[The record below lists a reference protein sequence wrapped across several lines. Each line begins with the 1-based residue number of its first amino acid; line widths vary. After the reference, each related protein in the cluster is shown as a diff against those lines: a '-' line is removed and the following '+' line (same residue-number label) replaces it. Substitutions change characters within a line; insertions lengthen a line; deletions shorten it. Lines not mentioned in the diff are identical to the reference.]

1 MKKLFTL
8 LCSLIATTAFAQFLG
23 AGKGT
28 ESNPYQIENTEQFNS
43 LRGMDTS
50 DKYFV
55 LTADIDMTE
64 WLTENNPK
72 NGWAPIPGFSGNLN
86 GQNHFIKSYIN
97 RPKSDNIALIGW
109 LYGTIQNVNVI
120 VDFNGQD
127 NVSGLAANLSGD
139 AKIRNCNIEGI
150 INGNQYVG
158 GIVGYCITDCVID
171 NCSVN
176 GNIKGIEYIGGI
188 AGYFGGHISKCSFD
202 GTIIG
207 DDSCGGIVG
216 ESYFSSYYN
225 SGWWRSNV
233 STITNCINTGT
244 IIAANYN
251 VAGIVG
257 FAHTCNITACIN
269 KGYIEGTANAGGIA
283 GCLVGDLQNNSYL
296 VSVLKSNVSIGNVSV
311 KEESAARIVGKI
323 GTRTEFGAIGTNEE
337 NKALNTLIVTING
350 EEQDIDGDDAFNGAN
365 YGQRTLKQASAYTSI
380 GWDMQKVWTINNG
393 KDYPNLIMEPM
404 GTPNFKSEYEEVA
417 APTIS
422 VGEGTISFSCELDDP
437 TYYYRISFN
446 DESYKF
452 SSTKEPV
459 ALPTSFTLSVY
470 ATGEGLTTPTTVE
483 NIELSQLLN
492 DGNLNGDDA
501 IDITDV
507 TILVNKI
514 LEKSGES
521 EE

>member
-1 MKKLFTL
+1 M
-8 LCSLIATTAFAQFLG
+8 ATTAFAQFLG

-50 DKYFV
+50 GQYFV

-72 NGWAPIPGFSGNLN
+72 NGWAPIPGFSGNLD
-86 GQNHFIKSYIN
+86 GQNHIIKTYIN
-97 RPKSDNIALIGW
+97 RPTKDNVALFASVSNASISNMN
-109 LYGTIQNVNVI
+109 LI
-120 VDFNGQD
+120 VDITGCNYVGALVGSMGQSSVI
-127 NVSGLAANLSGD
+127 N
-139 AKIRNCNIEGI
+139 NCHIEGI
-150 INGNQYVG
+150 LSGKENIGGLIGSASPGFYSGSINSCSVNADIEGTDYVG
-158 GIVGYCITDCVID
+158 GITGKSTSIITGCSFNGKLQGANYC
-171 NCSVN
+171 
-176 GNIKGIEYIGGI
+176 GGI
-188 AGYFGGHISKCSFD
+188 IGYGGINEYRNYGAPRFNRNAVNNCMNE
-202 GTIIG
+202 GTIIASG
-207 DDSCGGIVG
+207 DYCGGIVG
-216 ESYFSSYYN
+216 
-225 SGWWRSNV
+225 SGCSE
-233 STITNCINTGT
+233 
-244 IIAANYN
+244 II
-251 VAGIVG
+251 G
-257 FAHTCNITACIN
+257 CIN
-269 KGYIEGTANAGGIA
+269 KGDISGDDYVGGIIGFA
-283 GCLVGDLQNNSYL
+283 RYLNHSSYYSFDCLINSNVNVSSL
-296 VSVLKSNVSIGNVSV
+296 VSINNNVGRIIGRIENYADAGSIGS
-311 KEESAARIVGKI
+311 S
-323 GTRTEFGAIGTNEE
+323 TE
-337 NKALNTLIVTING
+337 NKALNTIVVSING
-350 EEQDIDGDDAFNGAN
+350 EEQDIDGDDALNGAN
-365 YGQRTLKQASAYTSI
+365 YGPRTLKQASAYTSI
-380 GWDMQKVWTINNG
+380 GWDMEKVWTINSG
-393 KDYPNLIMEPM
+393 KDYPTLIIESM
-404 GTPNFKSEYEEVA
+404 GTPNFKSEYEEGA

-492 DGNLNGDDA
+492 DGNLNGDDT